1 MENSN
6 NTNIFIIFLSFL
18 MIVLSITS
26 IELPWQRFFLSG
38 KFLGM
43 KIFDLTVD
51 RELFDSGIYYPVRQ
65 TDVWIEITSNSINN
79 GIMTCMG
86 INILSLVIILINPF
100 KRFFKFISDS
110 HYLFIEKIL
119 IRSLSVMIVMF
130 YILSTTIGLMLSG
143 TFCQFMKSS
152 FDSTDDGTLSSDES
166 CYSLGMFSKP
176 HILDFVIASTEVSSK
191 PMKGWYL
198 SIVLLFLSLILAIM
212 VFIRFKRISPKL
224 VDLGY
229 RHYLT
234 SKKSSSNNDT
244 GSEVINLSS
253 NESDN
258 IATVEIEPLLQF

>member
-1 MENSN
+1 MEQTN

-26 IELPWQRFFLSG
+26 IELPWQRFILVF
-38 KFLGM
+38 KILGS
-43 KIFDLTVD
+43 KVYDLIID
-51 RELFDSGIYYPVRQ
+51 RELFDSGIYYPPRE
-65 TDVWIEITSNSINN
+65 DSIWIEITSNSINN

-86 INILSLVIILINPF
+86 INILSLVVILINPF

-119 IRSLSVMIVMF
+119 IRFLSVMTVIF
-130 YILSTTIGLMLSG
+130 YILSITIGLMLSG
-143 TFCQFMKSS
+143 TYCQIMQSK
-152 FDSTDDGTLSSDES
+152 FDSSGGSKTPADES
-166 CYSLGMFSKP
+166 CYSLNMFSKP
-176 HILDFVIASTEVSSK
+176 HIQDMIFVVTEVSSK

-198 SIVLLFLSLILAIM
+198 SIVLLFLSLILVVI
-212 VFIRFKRISPKL
+212 VFIRFKRISPNL

-234 SKKSSSNNDT
+234 KKNSSKNNDT
-244 GSEVINLSS
+244 GSSSEVISS

-258 IATVEIEPLLQF
+258 IATVEIESLL

>member
-1 MENSN
+1 MEHSN
-6 NTNIFIIFLSFL
+6 NVNIFIIFLSFL

-38 KFLGM
+38 KIFGM

-51 RELFDSGIYYPVRQ
+51 RELFDSGIYYPPNQ
-65 TDVWIEITSNSINN
+65 KDYVWIEITSNSINN

-119 IRSLSVMIVMF
+119 IRSLSVMTVVF

-143 TFCQFMKSS
+143 TFCQVFEQIV
-152 FDSTDDGTLSSDES
+152 DSSDGSTISNES

-176 HILDFVIASTEVSSK
+176 HIQDVFIGSTQVSSK
-191 PMKGWYL
+191 PMKGWHL
-198 SIVLLFLSLILAIM
+198 SIVLLFLSLILAVF
-212 VFIRFKRISPKL
+212 VFIRFKRISPTL

-234 SKKSSSNNDT
+234 SKNSSSINDT
-244 GSEVINLSS
+244 GCEVNNLSS

-258 IATVEIEPLLQF
+258 IATVEIEPLL

>member
-26 IELPWQRFFLSG
+26 IELPWQRIFLSG

-51 RELFDSGIYYPVRQ
+51 HELFDSGIYYPTRLNE
-65 TDVWIEITSNSINN
+65 VWIEITSNSINN

-119 IRSLSVMIVMF
+119 IRSLSVMIVIF

-143 TFCQFMKSS
+143 TYCQVTKSS
-152 FDSTDDGTLSSDES
+152 FDSTDGSTLSDES
-166 CYSLGMFSKP
+166 CYSLDMFSKS
-176 HILDFVIASTEVSSK
+176 HIQDLVIRSTEVSSK

-198 SIVLLFLSLILAIM
+198 SIVLLFLSLILAVM

-234 SKKSSSNNDT
+234 NNKSSSNNDT
-244 GSEVINLSS
+244 GSEVIGLSS

-258 IATVEIEPLLQF
+258 IATVEIEPLL